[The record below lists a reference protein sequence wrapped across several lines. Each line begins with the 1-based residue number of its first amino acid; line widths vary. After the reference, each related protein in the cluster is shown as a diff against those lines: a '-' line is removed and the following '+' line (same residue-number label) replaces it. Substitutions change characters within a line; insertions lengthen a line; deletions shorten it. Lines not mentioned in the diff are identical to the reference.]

1 MLLDIMNYNEIFH
14 MSLLTEVTL
23 KLYTGME
30 DKIIFTKGLCML
42 VMDEGAGFF
51 DDIQKKQKNHESDL
65 SMLNQLFDGKGDW
78 MTLSQNKE
86 HIVPPDSTAISIGIQ
101 EESFCEALVDLGKTL
116 RLDNGF
122 GERFLLTAVK
132 PFK

>member
-1 MLLDIMNYNEIFH
+1 

-23 KLYTGME
+23 KFYTGME
-30 DKIIFTKGLCML
+30 DKIISTKGLCML
-42 VMDEGAGFF
+42 VTDEGAGFF

-78 MTLSQNKE
+78 MTLAQNKE
-86 HIVPPDSTAISIGIQ
+86 CIVPPNSASISIGIQ
-101 EESFCEALVDLGKTL
+101 EESFCEVLADLGKTL
-116 RLDNGF
+116 WLDNGF

>member
-1 MLLDIMNYNEIFH
+1 MNYNEIFH

-30 DKIIFTKGLCML
+30 DKIISTKGLCML
-42 VMDEGAGFF
+42 VTDKGAGFF
-51 DDIQKKQKNHESDL
+51 DDIQKKQKIHESDL

-78 MTLSQNKE
+78 MILAQNKE
-86 HIVPPDSTAISIGIQ
+86 HIVPPNSTSISIGIQ
-101 EESFCEALVDLGKTL
+101 GESFCEALADLGKML
-116 RLDNGF
+116 WLDNGF
-122 GERFLLTAVK
+122 SERFLLTTVK